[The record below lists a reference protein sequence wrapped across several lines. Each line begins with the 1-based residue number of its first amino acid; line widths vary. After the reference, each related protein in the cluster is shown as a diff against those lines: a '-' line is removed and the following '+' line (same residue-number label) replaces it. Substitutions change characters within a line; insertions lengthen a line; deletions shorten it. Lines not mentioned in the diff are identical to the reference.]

1 MEDREKVI
9 DAIRKH
15 LEMEGEDKLDLNELL
30 MVLRFVHKLKELR
43 IK

>member
-9 DAIRKH
+9 DAIKRH
-15 LEMEGEDKLDLNELL
+15 LEAAGMEELELNELL
-30 MVLRFVHKLKELR
+30 MVLRFIHKLKELR